1 MPIIVR
7 ANEVT
12 MGERMDRREDE

>member
-7 ANEVT
+7 ARVAQWV
-12 MGERMDRREDE
+12 R